1 MKTKILKSPLNMSI
15 RLTLLRLNEQSLA
28 LCPLKC
34 LALLMNFLDKIAM
47 KAALQRL
54 VEAGVAPKSGKPIDY
69 DTAAT
74 PGNTSGTQVL
84 LLTDEALYLGL
95 NDKLFGHH
103 RIPFETI
110 GKTEVTRERN
120 SATYEAFNT
129 NGELLFRVFVR
140 TARAS
145 FIERFRNLGNL

>member
-1 MKTKILKSPLNMSI
+1 MSI

-84 LLTDEALYLGL
+84 LLTDEALYPWRTDVFYHAEGQSQYQS
-95 NDKLFGHH
+95 NPHQDYGGHRSWQSYDLFSCF
-103 RIPFETI
+103 R
-110 GKTEVTRERN
+110 EV
-120 SATYEAFNT
+120 
-129 NGELLFRVFVR
+129 LFR
-140 TARAS
+140 
-145 FIERFRNLGNL
+145 LGSC